1 MKEAELARTAAQV
14 EQARKKKKLMVLRI
28 TNSINDVNKLLEQ
41 FNLQD
46 EKDTKRTIGLVN
58 DNTHLKTRI
67 VALQKEL
74 MNQKSR
80 ADRMEEELREQVA
93 KNQSVIHGNDN
104 YNIDMAAED
113 DGFAERNR
121 KNEERMIPMS
131 TVISFCKTRMTGEAV
146 QTLADL
152 LYFALQ
158 DRTAQEEAEIKGM
171 MDAFKTSMRPQMDVK
186 DSTQNFYLK

>member
-14 EQARKKKKLMVLRI
+14 EQARKKKELMVLRI

-93 KNQSVIHGNDN
+93 KNQSVIHGND
-104 YNIDMAAED
+104 NIDMAAED

>member
-67 VALQKEL
+67 VALEKEL

-93 KNQSVIHGNDN
+93 KNQSVIHGND
-104 YNIDMAAED
+104 NIDMAAED